1 MILVTGTVQ
10 LPEGGLEKLLPAAK
24 IMMDKTR
31 KEDGCISY
39 AYSQDLVDPSMMHVA
54 EAWRDREAL
63 AAHFETPHMAVWRA
77 AIREVGLIDR
87 NLKAHEADE
96 GEVI

>member
-24 IMMDKTR
+24 TMMDKTR

-39 AYSQDLVDPSMMHVA
+39 AYSQDLVDPSLMHVA